1 MKVETKTTRE
11 IKFRGKRTNCNEWIE
26 GHYVNYI
33 DRRGVENHL
42 IYYRNGNPNYVYPET
57 VGQYIGLKDKNG
69 VEIYEGD
76 IVKAKLVDIVKKR
89 GKWVNVFTYEDFA
102 VEYIQEDTGFRF
114 RSEENKTE
122 YYIMQDTELEVIGN
136 IYDKEAVNE
145 LKKESDK

>member
-33 DRRGVENHL
+33 DCRGAENHL

-76 IVKAKLVDIVKKR
+76 IVKIEYETDKFVKGEVFYDCQYGVYSILFKKEIDDKPKDII
-89 GKWVNVFTYEDFA
+89 GIYNQA
-102 VEYIQEDTGFRF
+102 
-114 RSEENKTE
+114 S
-122 YYIMQDTELEVIGN
+122 EVIGT
-136 IYDKEAVNE
+136 IHDK
-145 LKKESDK
+145 KI